1 MSVSLGA
8 ENHFIL
14 DVFTYYDRLYQW
26 KRKMKRNVK
35 SNLFRKESRKANN
48 NQRKTSNIFK
58 NRTGSSDNTPDNNIA
73 ETQTKFKPNRARP
86 LSRVSTFKRKV
97 LIQAGNYFTFYF
109 WYQSETFR
117 VLVREFIT

>member
-14 DVFTYYDRLYQW
+14 DAFTYYDRLYQW

-35 SNLFRKESRKANN
+35 SRLFRKESRKANN

-58 NRTGSSDNTPDNNIA
+58 NRTDSSDNTPDNNIA
-73 ETQTKFKPNRARP
+73 ETQTKFKALPNRARP

-109 WYQSETFR
+109 WYQ
-117 VLVREFIT
+117 

>member
-8 ENHFIL
+8 ENRFIL

-35 SNLFRKESRKANN
+35 SRLFRKESRKANN

-58 NRTGSSDNTPDNNIA
+58 NRTDSSDNTPDNNIA
-73 ETQTKFKPNRARP
+73 ETQTKFKALTNRARP

-109 WYQSETFR
+109 WYQ
-117 VLVREFIT
+117 